1 MQIKKTFVLI
11 IFITSLFLHSLQ
23 NFAMPSLEQTQTLQ
37 IYTHFQT
44 FIGKPTWLL
53 IVRDVE
59 SGLVS
64 PYIFD
69 IRNNDNFWIAFTFG
83 HHYRVTTSKVT
94 FGKYAVINNFC
105 GLENGI
111 LSGISMF
118 MKLTGSLT
126 PDPKTTKCHV
136 TAFQET
142 TFTIVNEHF
151 Q

>member
-1 MQIKKTFVLI
+1 MQIKKMFTQG
-11 IFITSLFLHSLQ
+11 IFILVIFFLHISSYAL
-23 NFAMPSLEQTQTLQ
+23 PSLAETQTLQ

-69 IRNNDNFWIAFTFG
+69 IRNNDNFWVAFTFG
-83 HHYRVTTSKVT
+83 HHYKVTTSKLT
-94 FGKYAVINNFC
+94 FDRYAVINNFC

-111 LSGISMF
+111 LSGVSMF

-126 PDPKTTKCHV
+126 PDPKTMKCHV
-136 TAFQET
+136 TKYQDT
-142 TFTIVNEHF
+142 QLTIVNDNLK
-151 Q
+151 